1 MRFQV
6 TFFMLFISFYAF
18 GVDDQSM
25 NELFQKYDSIMD
37 HKKIELIDEV
47 FTKKFIKG
55 SGGKKEL
62 INKIKS
68 LPESLVQSQTTMSW
82 KKGNKGEIYLATLK
96 EKSLNKKISS
106 SSEAEFIVIKEN
118 GKLKIDGTISD
129 AQ

>member
-1 MRFQV
+1 
-6 TFFMLFISFYAF
+6 MLLISFYAL

-25 NELFQKYDSIMD
+25 NELFQKYDSVMD

-47 FTKKFIKG
+47 FTKNFIKE

-62 INKIKS
+62 IKKIKS
-68 LPESLVQSQTTMSW
+68 LPESLVPSQTTMSW

-96 EKSLNKKISS
+96 EKSINKKISS
-106 SSEAEFIVIKEN
+106 SSEAEFVVKKED

>member
-1 MRFQV
+1 MRFQI
-6 TFFMLFISFYAF
+6 TLFMLFVSFYAL
-18 GVDDQSM
+18 GVNDQSM
-25 NELFQKYDSIMD
+25 SELFKKYESVMD

-47 FTKKFIKG
+47 FTKKFIKE

-62 INKIKS
+62 IKKIKS

-82 KKGNKGEIYLATLK
+82 KKGNKGEIYLAKLK
-96 EKSLNKKISS
+96 EKSMNKNIPISN
-106 SSEAEFIVIKEN
+106 EAEFVVIKED

>member
-6 TFFMLFISFYAF
+6 TFFMLLISFYAL

-25 NELFQKYDSIMD
+25 NELFQKYNSVMD

-47 FTKKFIKG
+47 FTKNFIKE

-62 INKIKS
+62 IKKIKS
-68 LPESLVQSQTTMSW
+68 LPESLVPSQTTMSW

-96 EKSLNKKISS
+96 EKSINKKISS
-106 SSEAEFIVIKEN
+106 SSEAEFVVKKED

>member
-1 MRFQV
+1 M
-6 TFFMLFISFYAF
+6 S
-18 GVDDQSM
+18 
-25 NELFQKYDSIMD
+25 ELFKKYESVMD

-47 FTKKFIKG
+47 FTKKFIKE

-62 INKIKS
+62 IKKIKS

-82 KKGNKGEIYLATLK
+82 KKGNKGEIYLAKLK
-96 EKSLNKKISS
+96 EKSMNKNIPISN
-106 SSEAEFIVIKEN
+106 EAEFVVIKED

>member
-1 MRFQV
+1 MRFQI
-6 TFFMLFISFYAF
+6 TFFMLFVSFYAL
-18 GVDDQSM
+18 GVNDQSM
-25 NELFQKYDSIMD
+25 SELFKKYESVMD

-47 FTKKFIKG
+47 FTKKFIKE

-62 INKIKS
+62 IKKIKS

-82 KKGNKGEIYLATLK
+82 KKGNKGEIYLAKLK
-96 EKSLNKKISS
+96 EKSMNKNIPISN
-106 SSEAEFIVIKEN
+106 EAEFVVIKED

>member
-1 MRFQV
+1 
-6 TFFMLFISFYAF
+6 MLFVSFYAL
-18 GVDDQSM
+18 GVNDQSM
-25 NELFQKYDSIMD
+25 SELFKKYESVMD

-47 FTKKFIKG
+47 FTKKFIKE

-62 INKIKS
+62 IKKIKS

-82 KKGNKGEIYLATLK
+82 KKGNKGEIYLAKLK
-96 EKSLNKKISS
+96 EKSMNKNIPISN
-106 SSEAEFIVIKEN
+106 EAEFVVIKED

>member
-1 MRFQV
+1 
-6 TFFMLFISFYAF
+6 MLLISFYAL

-25 NELFQKYDSIMD
+25 NELFQKYNSVMD

-47 FTKKFIKG
+47 FTKNFIKE

-62 INKIKS
+62 IKKIKS
-68 LPESLVQSQTTMSW
+68 LPESLVPSQTTMSW

-96 EKSLNKKISS
+96 EKSINKKISS
-106 SSEAEFIVIKEN
+106 SSEAEFVVKKED